1 MQQSTTPGVPGS
13 DPEREPDDA
22 AVRSGVD
29 ATVGGRTPEGGTE
42 SDDEVEAGEARDS
55 GSGAEVAPAP
65 ESAPEDVPEPRDAQ
79 ESDAEDEPVRESE
92 IQDEDEVVRDAQD
105 EAVSE
110 PDAEDEVVRDA
121 EDEVLRGPDAASES
135 EHAAPAAAE
144 PEVDDRPMI
153 ERVES
158 LVRRWIAR
166 SGEFPVEP
174 AAQRLAGVLQ
184 DPNGLD
190 FAVGFVDGV
199 ARPEDLSV
207 AAENLAALTAKTP
220 AFLPSYLRAA
230 ISTGGAV
237 GPVLPWVVVPAAR
250 RVLRRLVGHLVVDA
264 SEARLGAAVAAL
276 REGGDRLNL
285 NLLGEAVLGER
296 EAGRRLEGTLRLL
309 ERPDVDYVS
318 VKVSSVVSQ
327 LSMWAFEEEVDRV
340 VERLTPLYQAA
351 ASGADPTFI
360 NLDMEE
366 YRDLDLTVAVFR
378 RLLEQPGM
386 LDLEAGI
393 VLQAYLPDSVR
404 VLDELTWWAQ
414 ERRARGGAPI
424 KVRVVKG
431 ANLAMERVDAA
442 LHDWPLATV
451 GSKVEADTNYKR
463 LLDRALRPE
472 RVDAV
477 RVGVAGH
484 NLFDLAWAWLT
495 ATERGVTGA
504 VEIEMLLGMATG
516 QARAVREDVG
526 RLLLYT
532 PVVHPHEFDV
542 AISYLIRRLE
552 ENSSPENFLSAAFRL
567 DDEEV
572 LQRELGRFRASLEA
586 LDDSVPPPN
595 RTQDRLREWSSGSGR
610 RLVQEHARAGE
621 RAQDPAAAGLTQAVL
636 GLSRGSGAAA
646 ATAGFHNEPD
656 TDPALPGNRR
666 WARLITERIAGSTIG
681 AGTADAARVSTEAE
695 LQEVLRA
702 VSRRAERWGERLGY
716 DRAAVLDRAGLVL
729 AANRDRL
736 IEVMAS
742 ETGKTIAEA
751 DPEVSEAID
760 FAHYYA
766 TRARELDA
774 VTGATFVPA
783 RVTVVAPPWNFPVAI
798 PAGSILAA
806 LAAGSGVV
814 VKPAPQARRSAA
826 VLVEALWDAGVPQE
840 LLALVDLDEEE
851 LGRALITDPL
861 VDRVLLTGSY
871 ETARLFRSWR
881 PGLALQAETSGKNAI
896 IVTPHADYDLAVA
909 DIVRSAFG
917 HAGQKCSAASLVIL
931 VGSVARSKRFRAQL
945 VDAVTSLRVGRPD
958 DPSAVMGPL
967 IEEPTGKLLHALTTL
982 GGGESWLVE
991 PQRLDESG
999 TLWSPGIRE
1008 GVTEDSYVHLTE
1020 FFGPVLGI
1028 MHAATLEDAVRMQN
1042 GTEYGLTAGLHSLHA
1057 DELALWIDSVEAG
1070 NLYVNRGITGAI
1082 VRRQP
1087 FGGWKRSSVGG
1098 GAKAGGPNHLIGL
1111 GSWKPSPARSS
1122 STLHLRGL
1130 DDRARQFIE
1139 AAQSSLRFEQFDLLR
1154 RSALSDQLAW
1164 ATEFG
1169 VVTDISKV
1177 GVERNLFRYLRVP
1190 IALRLADGGD
1200 LGELLR
1206 VIAAGLLTRS
1216 RMDIST
1222 SLPLPPRVQEMLG
1235 GDELAEMAGLVPRIV
1250 VETDAQ
1256 WLERAAA
1263 GRITA
1268 PRIRIIG
1275 DIVSDRV
1282 DGYAGPQAPGS
1293 PTHGQQA
1300 VVRRSSDSTG
1310 SFTDVVAGMTRG
1322 STGKPVPL
1330 TRADGSR
1337 VPLATALAEALG
1349 GALDT
1354 AVYADPVTPAGRVEL
1369 LPFLREQAIS
1379 ITNHRFGNPIDLS
1392 DDVL

>member
-1 MQQSTTPGVPGS
+1 M
-13 DPEREPDDA
+13 
-22 AVRSGVD
+22 
-29 ATVGGRTPEGGTE
+29 
-42 SDDEVEAGEARDS
+42 
-55 GSGAEVAPAP
+55 
-65 ESAPEDVPEPRDAQ
+65 
-79 ESDAEDEPVRESE
+79 
-92 IQDEDEVVRDAQD
+92 
-105 EAVSE
+105 
-110 PDAEDEVVRDA
+110 
-121 EDEVLRGPDAASES
+121 L
-135 EHAAPAAAE
+135 
-144 PEVDDRPMI
+144 

-166 SGEFPVEP
+166 SAEFPVEA

-190 FAVGFVDGV
+190 FTVGFVDGV

-220 AFLPSYLRAA
+220 ASLPSALRAA

-237 GPVLPWVVVPAAR
+237 GPVLPWAVVPAAR
-250 RVLRRLVGHLVVDA
+250 RMLRHFIGHLVVDA

-285 NLLGEAVLGER
+285 TLLGEAVLGER
-296 EAGRRLEGTLRLL
+296 EACRRLEGTLRLL

-318 VKVSSVVSQ
+318 LTVSSVVSQ
-327 LSMWAFEEEVDRV
+327 LSMWAFEEEIDRV

-351 ASGADPTFI
+351 ASGAEHTFI
-360 NLDMEE
+360 TLDMEE

-386 LDLEAGI
+386 LEVEAGI

-404 VLDELTWWAQ
+404 VLDELTDWAR

-431 ANLAMERVDAA
+431 ANLAIERVDAA

-451 GSKVEADTNYKR
+451 GSTTEADTNYKR

-472 RVDAV
+472 RTDAV

-495 ATERGVTGA
+495 ATERGVTDA

-532 PVVHPHEFDV
+532 PVVHPHEFDA

-572 LQRELGRFRASLEA
+572 LQRELGRFRTSLEA

-595 RTQDRLREWSSGSGR
+595 RSQDRLREWSSGSGR
-610 RLVQEHARAGE
+610 RLVQEHAGAGE
-621 RAQDPAAAGLTQAVL
+621 RVQDPAADGLTRAVL
-636 GLSRGSGAAA
+636 GLSRGSGAA

-666 WARLITERIAGSTIG
+666 WARLITERIPGSTIG
-681 AGTADAARVSTEAE
+681 SSTADAARVQTQEQ
-695 LQEVLRA
+695 LQEVLRT

-774 VTGATFVPA
+774 VGGATFVPE
-783 RVTVVAPPWNFPVAI
+783 RVIVVAPPWNVPVAT

-814 VKPAPQARRSAA
+814 LKPAPQARRSAA
-826 VLVEALWDAGVPQE
+826 VLVEALWDAGIPHE
-840 LLALVDLDEEE
+840 LLALVDLDEDE

-881 PGLALQAETSGKNAI
+881 PDLPLQAETSGKNAI

-909 DIVRSAFG
+909 DIVSSAFG

-991 PQRLDESG
+991 PRRLDETG
-999 TLWSPGIRE
+999 RLWSPGVRE

-1028 MHAATLEDAVRMQN
+1028 MHAATLEDAIRMQN
-1042 GTEYGLTAGLHSLHA
+1042 GTDYGLTAGLHSLHA

-1070 NLYVNRGITGAI
+1070 NLSVNRGITGAI

-1139 AAQSSLRFEQFDLLR
+1139 AAQPSLRFEQFDLLR

-1169 VVTDISKV
+1169 VVTDISKL

-1206 VIAAGLLTRS
+1206 IITAGLLTRS

-1222 SLPLPPRVQEMLG
+1222 SIPLPPRVREMLG

-1250 VETDAQ
+1250 VETDTQ

-1268 PRIRIIG
+1268 TRVRIIG

-1282 DGYAGPQAPGS
+1282 DGYAGPQPSSGTPS
-1293 PTHGQQA
+1293 PSAQQA

-1322 STGKPVPL
+1322 STGTPVPL

-1354 AVYADPVTPAGRVEL
+1354 VIYADPVTPAGRVEL

-1379 ITNHRFGNPIDLS
+1379 ITNHRFGTPIDLS
-1392 DDVL
+1392 DDVV

>member
-1 MQQSTTPGVPGS
+1 MDQSTTHAVPGN
-13 DPEREPDDA
+13 DPERE
-22 AVRSGVD
+22 
-29 ATVGGRTPEGGTE
+29 
-42 SDDEVEAGEARDS
+42 
-55 GSGAEVAPAP
+55 
-65 ESAPEDVPEPRDAQ
+65 
-79 ESDAEDEPVRESE
+79 
-92 IQDEDEVVRDAQD
+92 
-105 EAVSE
+105 
-110 PDAEDEVVRDA
+110 
-121 EDEVLRGPDAASES
+121 
-135 EHAAPAAAE
+135 E
-144 PEVDDRPMI
+144 PEASPRADRGALSDTGQYQTGAALRLPRLKPEFDTDAPI
-153 ERVES
+153 LARVES
-158 LVRRWIAR
+158 LVRRWLVR
-166 SGEFPVEP
+166 SRAFPADA

-190 FAVGFVDGV
+190 FTVGFVDGV

-207 AAENLAALTAKTP
+207 AAENLSALTSKTP

-230 ISTGGAV
+230 VATGGAV

-250 RVLRRLVGHLVVDA
+250 RVLRQMVGHLVVDA
-264 SEARLGAAVAAL
+264 SDARLGSAIRTL
-276 REGGDRLNL
+276 RQGGDRLNL

-296 EAGRRLEGTLRLL
+296 EARRRLAGTHRLL
-309 ERPDVDYVS
+309 ERDDVDYVS
-318 VKVSSVVSQ
+318 IKVSSIVSQ
-327 LSMWAFEEEVDRV
+327 LSMWAFDEAVDRV
-340 VERLTPLYQAA
+340 VERLTPLYQLAA
-351 ASGADPTFI
+351 ASPTPKFI

-386 LDLEAGI
+386 LELEAGI
-393 VLQAYLPDSVR
+393 VLQAYLPDA
-404 VLDELTWWAQ
+404 LGALQELTTWAT
-414 ERRARGGAPI
+414 ERRRRGGAPI

-442 LHDWPLATV
+442 IHDWPVATV
-451 GSKVEADTNYKR
+451 GSKAEADTNYKR
-463 LLDRALRPE
+463 LIDWAFRPE
-472 RVDAV
+472 RADAV
-477 RVGVAGH
+477 RIGVAGH
-484 NLFDLAWAWLT
+484 NLFDIAFAWILAN
-495 ATERGVTGA
+495 ERGVHDA
-504 VEIEMLLGMATG
+504 VEFEMLLGMATG

-532 PVVHPHEFDV
+532 PVVHPREFDV

-552 ENSSPENFLSAAFRL
+552 ENSSPENFLSAVFEL
-567 DDEEV
+567 EDETV
-572 LQRELGRFRASLEA
+572 LQRELERFRVSLEA
-586 LDDSVPPPN
+586 LDDRVPTAN
-595 RTQDRLREWSSGSGR
+595 RTQDRRREWASGSGR
-610 RLVQEHARAGE
+610 RLVQEHAGAGE
-621 RAQDPAAAGLTQAVL
+621 HALDPAAAGLTEAVL
-636 GLSRGSGAAA
+636 GLGRGSGAAA
-646 ATAGFHNEPD
+646 ATAGFRNEPD

-666 WARLITERIAGSTIG
+666 WARLITERIASSTIG
-681 AGTADAARVSTEAE
+681 TATIEAARVDSPEA
-695 LQEVLRA
+695 LQELLLA
-702 VSRRAERWGERLGY
+702 VARRAERWGDRLGY
-716 DRAAVLDRAGLVL
+716 DRAAILDRAGLAL

-774 VTGATFVPA
+774 VGGATFVPA

-798 PAGSILAA
+798 PAGSVLAA

-814 VKPAPQARRSAA
+814 LKPAPQARRSAA
-826 VLVEALWDAGVPQE
+826 VLVEALWDAGIPQD
-840 LLALVDLDEEE
+840 LLALVDLDEEG
-851 LGRALITDPL
+851 LGRSLISDPL
-861 VDRVLLTGSY
+861 VDRVVLTGSY
-871 ETARLFRSWR
+871 ETAKLFRSWR
-881 PGLALQAETSGKNAI
+881 PDLPLLAETSGKNAI

-909 DIVRSAFG
+909 DIVKSAFG

-945 VDAVTSLRVGRPD
+945 VDAVTSLRVGYPT
-958 DPSAVMGPL
+958 DPAAVMGPV
-967 IEEPTGKLLHALTTL
+967 IEEPTGKLAHALTTL
-982 GGGESWLVE
+982 GAGESWLVE
-991 PQRLDESG
+991 PRRLDASG
-999 TLWSPGIRE
+999 RLWSPGVRE
-1008 GVTEDSYVHLTE
+1008 GVAEDSYFHLTE

-1028 MHAATLEDAVRMQN
+1028 MHAATLEDAIRMQN
-1042 GTEYGLTAGLHSLHA
+1042 ATDYGLTAGLHSLHS
-1057 DELALWIDSVEAG
+1057 DELAVWLDSVEAG

-1111 GSWKPSPARSS
+1111 GSWKPSPARPST
-1122 STLHLRGL
+1122 TLHLRGL

-1139 AAQSSLRFEQFDLLR
+1139 AAQSSLQFEQFDLLR

-1190 IALRLADGGD
+1190 IALRLADCGD

-1222 SLPLPPRVQEMLG
+1222 SIPLPPRVQEMLA
-1235 GDELAEMAGLVPRIV
+1235 GDELLEMAGLAPKVV
-1250 VETDAQ
+1250 VESDAQ

-1263 GRITA
+1263 GLITA
-1268 PRIRIIG
+1268 TRIRIVG

-1282 DGYAGPQAPGS
+1282 DAFGGPQGATAPS
-1293 PTHGQQA
+1293 SERDA
-1300 VVRRSSDSTG
+1300 VPADPDRNSTR
-1310 SFTDVVAGMTRG
+1310 SFTDVLSGMTRG

-1337 VPLATALAEALG
+1337 IPLSTALAEALG
-1349 GALDT
+1349 GSPDT
-1354 AVYADPVTPAGRVEL
+1354 AIYADPVTPAGRVEL

-1379 ITNHRFGNPIDLS
+1379 ITNHRFGNPIALS

>member
-1 MQQSTTPGVPGS
+1 M
-13 DPEREPDDA
+13 
-22 AVRSGVD
+22 
-29 ATVGGRTPEGGTE
+29 
-42 SDDEVEAGEARDS
+42 
-55 GSGAEVAPAP
+55 
-65 ESAPEDVPEPRDAQ
+65 
-79 ESDAEDEPVRESE
+79 
-92 IQDEDEVVRDAQD
+92 
-105 EAVSE
+105 
-110 PDAEDEVVRDA
+110 
-121 EDEVLRGPDAASES
+121 L
-135 EHAAPAAAE
+135 
-144 PEVDDRPMI
+144 

-166 SGEFPVEP
+166 SAEFPVEA

-190 FAVGFVDGV
+190 FTVGFVDGV

-220 AFLPSYLRAA
+220 ASLPSALRAA

-237 GPVLPWVVVPAAR
+237 GPVLPWAVVPAAR
-250 RVLRRLVGHLVVDA
+250 RMLRHFIGHLVVDA

-285 NLLGEAVLGER
+285 TLLGEAVLGER
-296 EAGRRLEGTLRLL
+296 EACRRLEGTLRLL

-318 VKVSSVVSQ
+318 LTVSSVVSQ
-327 LSMWAFEEEVDRV
+327 LSMWAFEEEIDRV

-351 ASGADPTFI
+351 ASGAEHTFI
-360 NLDMEE
+360 TLDMEE

-386 LDLEAGI
+386 LEVEAGI

-404 VLDELTWWAQ
+404 VLDELTDWAR

-431 ANLAMERVDAA
+431 ANLAIERVDAA

-451 GSKVEADTNYKR
+451 GSTTEADTNYKR

-472 RVDAV
+472 RTDAV

-495 ATERGVTGA
+495 ATERGVTDA

-532 PVVHPHEFDV
+532 PVVHPHEFDA

-572 LQRELGRFRASLEA
+572 LQRELGRFRTSLEA

-595 RTQDRLREWSSGSGR
+595 RSQDRLREWSSGSGR
-610 RLVQEHARAGE
+610 RLVQEHAGAGE
-621 RAQDPAAAGLTQAVL
+621 RVQDPAADGLTRAVL
-636 GLSRGSGAAA
+636 GLSRGSGAA

-666 WARLITERIAGSTIG
+666 WARLITERIPGSTIG
-681 AGTADAARVSTEAE
+681 SSTADAARVQTQEQ
-695 LQEVLRA
+695 LQEVLRT

-774 VTGATFVPA
+774 VGGATFVPE
-783 RVTVVAPPWNFPVAI
+783 RVIVVAPPWNVPVAT

-814 VKPAPQARRSAA
+814 LKPAPQARRSAA
-826 VLVEALWDAGVPQE
+826 VLVEALWDAGIPHE
-840 LLALVDLDEEE
+840 LLALVDLDEDE

-881 PGLALQAETSGKNAI
+881 PDLPLQAETSGKNAI

-909 DIVRSAFG
+909 DIVSSAFG

-991 PQRLDESG
+991 PRRLDETG
-999 TLWSPGIRE
+999 RLWSPGVRE

-1028 MHAATLEDAVRMQN
+1028 MHAATLEDAIRMQN
-1042 GTEYGLTAGLHSLHA
+1042 GTDYGLTAGLHSLHA

-1070 NLYVNRGITGAI
+1070 NLSVNRGITGAI

-1139 AAQSSLRFEQFDLLR
+1139 AAQPSLRFEQFDLLR

-1169 VVTDISKV
+1169 VVTDISKL

-1206 VIAAGLLTRS
+1206 IITAGLLTRS

-1222 SLPLPPRVQEMLG
+1222 SIPLPPRVREMLG

-1268 PRIRIIG
+1268 TRVRIIG

-1282 DGYAGPQAPGS
+1282 DGYAGPQPSSGTPS
-1293 PTHGQQA
+1293 PSAQQA

-1322 STGKPVPL
+1322 STGTPVPL

-1354 AVYADPVTPAGRVEL
+1354 VIYADPVTPAGRVEL

-1379 ITNHRFGNPIDLS
+1379 ITNHRFGTPIDLS
-1392 DDVL
+1392 DDVV